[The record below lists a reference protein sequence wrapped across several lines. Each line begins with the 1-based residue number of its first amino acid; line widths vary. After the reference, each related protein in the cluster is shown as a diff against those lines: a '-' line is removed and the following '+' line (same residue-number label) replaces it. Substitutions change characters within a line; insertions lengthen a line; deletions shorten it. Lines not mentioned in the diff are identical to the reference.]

1 MSAPPAFQFY
11 PRDFLADANVIAMTL
26 EERGLYIT
34 LLACA
39 WIEGSIP
46 AEAPEIARLVHYP
59 EKQFRRVWGR
69 VSRCFKPR
77 EDDGRLINP
86 RLESERVIQAEFRRE
101 RSEAGRIGGLT
112 RASKAKTDA
121 SRASAELGN
130 NASTAKAEQGES
142 LDFASSK
149 TQANPSSSSA
159 SASAIAETSVSA
171 ASASPP
177 AAPQPRQI
185 PFTDPVEERARA
197 ILAAV
202 WKVVQPVV
210 GRTITRT
217 EWGRS
222 NKRIARDLASLNPP
236 LTDEVI
242 LAARDRATAR
252 IGEQVYSL
260 TIIRDQLTREAAGSS
275 PVRDTRIATR
285 PMRTG
290 FEFERPFTE

>member
-1 MSAPPAFQFY
+1 
-11 PRDFLADANVIAMTL
+11 MTL

-34 LLACA
+34 LLSFA

-46 AEAPEIARLVHYP
+46 AETPEIARLVHYP
-59 EKQFRRVWGR
+59 EKQFRRVWDR
-69 VSRCFKPR
+69 VSRCFRPR

-86 RLESERVIQAEFRRE
+86 RLESERLIQAEFRRE
-101 RSEAGRIGGLT
+101 RSEAGRVGGLT

-121 SRASAELGN
+121 SRAKAELTETPSTAIAELGD
-130 NASTAKAEQGES
+130 S

-159 SASAIAETSVSA
+159 SSSASYAIAGTSVPA

-177 AAPQPRQI
+177 AAREPRQI

-202 WKVVQPVV
+202 WKVVQPIV
-210 GRTITRT
+210 GRAQTRT

-222 NKRIARDLASLNPP
+222 NKRIARDFASLNPP
-236 LTDEVI
+236 LTDDDI
-242 LAARDRATAR
+242 LAARSRASAR

-260 TIIRDQLTREAAGSS
+260 TIIRDQLTREAAGATAV
-275 PVRDTRIATR
+275 VRDIRTGTR

-290 FEFERPFTE
+290 FEFERPFSE